1 MLHNINICEGGRGV
15 ERERE
20 RERQRQRHR
29 ERETD
34 RQRQR
39 ETDRERDRDREK
51 KTITHKMVYIKHK
64 QHLCGI
70 QQGLITYKPA
80 LHRPGNT
87 VEIHLQNAVYCIIS
101 PVWGMTTPGNE
112 VKNHV
117 LKQTNLMQVIHV
129 QACRHW
135 QNEIL
140 AILFNVC
147 IYEFNKNTLKK
158 LCTDANNKILLFY
171 YARIWDCSFT
181 G

>member
-1 MLHNINICEGGRGV
+1 MCVCVCVR

-20 RERQRQRHR
+20 RERDR
-29 ERETD
+29 ERQTERETETETETETD

-51 KTITHKMVYIKHK
+51 KTINHKMVYIKHK

-129 QACRHW
+129 QACRH
-135 QNEIL
+135 
-140 AILFNVC
+140 
-147 IYEFNKNTLKK
+147 
-158 LCTDANNKILLFY
+158 
-171 YARIWDCSFT
+171 
-181 G
+181 